1 MQHRGTGWIL
11 ALALFLNLFGTAE
24 SKEPALN
31 TLARTCPTPEA
42 LASYLKQ
49 EFTFQEDPSL
59 FNKPDYWQEPE
70 EFLNRK
76 KGDCEDYAI
85 LAKTILEQQGKEA
98 FLFSLYG
105 GSGYAHTVCVFVD
118 ETGYSVINQDRVIH
132 TQAGS
137 LETLAGL
144 LCPTWVWG
152 AIAER
157 SGHRGRAVSTI
168 QHSPA

>member
-1 MQHRGTGWIL
+1 MRHRGTGWIL
-11 ALALFLNLFGTAE
+11 ALTLVLNLFGTAE

-31 TLARTCPTPEA
+31 IIARTYTSPEA

-59 FNKPDYWQEPE
+59 FNETDYWQEPE

-76 KGDCEDYAI
+76 RGDCEDYAI
-85 LAKTILEQQGKEA
+85 LAKAILEQQGKEA
-98 FLFSLYG
+98 FLLSLYG
-105 GSGYAHTVCVFVD
+105 KCGYAHTVCVFVD
-118 ETGYSVINQDRVIH
+118 DKGYSVINQDRVIH
-132 TQAGS
+132 YKAAS

-152 AIAER
+152 AVAER
-157 SGHRGRAVSTI
+157 AGHRGRAVSTI